1 MDAGLAALLG
11 AALGSFT
18 TLGAAVVN
26 GRFQVRTQFT
36 QWRRQHRRDAYT
48 GYLGALHD
56 RDIAMDA
63 VLDALRPER
72 PDVAD
77 VDAKVRRFVDLARE
91 VHRAM
96 EIVIIEGPPPMVEV
110 AERIHRASEE
120 LSEVTRR
127 MVEKA
132 RVGDSARKTADEAA
146 AAERERRLYAAVQE
160 FRLKARDVLGNV
172 G

>member
-96 EIVIIEGPPPMVEV
+96 EIVIIEGPPMAEV
-110 AERIHRASEE
+110 AERIPSRVRRAVRGHAANGGEGPCGRFRPQDRGRGG
-120 LSEVTRR
+120 RR
-127 MVEKA
+127 RA
-132 RVGDSARKTADEAA
+132 
-146 AAERERRLYAAVQE
+146 
-160 FRLKARDVLGNV
+160 
-172 G
+172 